1 MRCTR
6 KEERTLRAP
15 RFAAT
20 LFISRIAQVVPYSFV
35 SFRTIPYY
43 MKSKKRG
50 LSPAFACCCQANEVN
65 PIKCGG
71 AA

>member
-1 MRCTR
+1 MHE
-6 KEERTLRAP
+6 KGGESVAHP

-43 MKSKKRG
+43 LKSKKRG

-65 PIKCGG
+65 PIKRGG